1 MVEPEPAELVRLAQG
16 GDIGAFEGLYR
27 AHVGRVYAICLRMC
41 GSAARAKELT
51 QDVFVRAWE
60 RMGSFRG
67 NSAFASWLH
76 RVAVNVVLADAR
88 SARRREARLELV
100 EDPAALKLPASS
112 TPDGLLDLE
121 TAIAG
126 LPQRARMVFV
136 LHEIEGYK
144 HHEIAE
150 QLGVAEGTVR
160 AQLHRARRLLMEAL
174 ER

>member
-1 MVEPEPAELVRLAQG
+1 MAEREPAELVRLAQD

-27 AHVGRVYAICLRMC
+27 AHVGRVYALCLRMS

-76 RVAVNVVLADAR
+76 RLAVNVVLADAR

-100 EDPAALKLPASS
+100 DDPAALERGGSS
-112 TPDGLLDLE
+112 SPEVRLDLE
-121 TAIAG
+121 AAIAA
-126 LPQRARMVFV
+126 LPQRARIVFV

-150 QLGVAEGTVR
+150 QLGVAEGTIR
-160 AQLHRARRLLMEAL
+160 AQLHRARRLLMEDL